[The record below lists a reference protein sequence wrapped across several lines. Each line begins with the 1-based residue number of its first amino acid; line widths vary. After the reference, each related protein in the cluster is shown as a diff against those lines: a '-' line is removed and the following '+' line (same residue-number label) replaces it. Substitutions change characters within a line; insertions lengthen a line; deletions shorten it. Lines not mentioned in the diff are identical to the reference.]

1 MTDSP
6 IRRFQG
12 FRWDDVELMRY
23 KQEGSAPFLDI
34 TRQILF
40 EAPNL
45 ACELRYFEVA
55 PGGYSTLE
63 RHVHMHA
70 VMALRGQGQC
80 LVGDAVYEIGPNDLV
95 EIPPMTWHQFRA
107 TGDAPLG
114 FLCLVNCDR
123 DKPQLPSEAD
133 LEGLRRNQTV
143 AAFIRV

>member
-23 KQEGSAPFLDI
+23 KQEGSAPFRDI

-40 EAPNL
+40 EDPHL

-55 PGGYSTLE
+55 ADGYSTLE
-63 RHVHMHA
+63 RHQHMHA
-70 VMALRGQGQC
+70 VMVLRGFGQC
-80 LVGDAVYEIGPNDLV
+80 LVGQAVHDIGPKDLV

-107 TGDAPLG
+107 TKGEPLG
-114 FLCLVNCDR
+114 FLCLVNCER
-123 DKPQLPSEAD
+123 DKPQLPDAQE
-133 LEGLRRNQTV
+133 LEQLRRNAV
-143 AAFIRV
+143 IASFIRA